1 VEIESPPR
9 GISQKYPIGY
19 TDVMDGWRALVLD
32 ARRRVGLSQLE
43 LARRAGTS
51 RPTLSAYEHG
61 RKAPTAD
68 TLERLL
74 AAAGEEL
81 SSQPVV
87 GWAQVPAGRG
97 RVRWVPDRLWRLPTG
112 EALAE
117 VVLPVEL
124 DWSTP
129 GRRFDPRDRR
139 QRARLYEVLL
149 REGEPQHLRRWVDGV
164 LLVDVWGEMVLP
176 RGVREAWQA
185 VLDRELQGDH
195 PVVPVVPEV
204 AS

>member
-1 VEIESPPR
+1 MR
-9 GISQKYPIGY
+9 
-19 TDVMDGWRALVLD
+19 
-32 ARRRVGLSQLE
+32 ARRRAGLSQLE
-43 LARRAGTS
+43 VARRAGTS

-81 SSQPVV
+81 WAQPVV
-87 GWAQVPAGRG
+87 GWAQVPVGRG
-97 RVRWVPDRLWRLPTG
+97 RVCWVADRLWRLPVH
-112 EALAE
+112 EAFAE
-117 VVLPVEL
+117 VVLPLEL

-129 GRRFDPRDRR
+129 GRRFDLRDRR

-149 REGEPQHLRRWVDGV
+149 REGEPQHLRRWADGV
-164 LLVDVWGEMVLP
+164 LLIDVWADMVLP
-176 RGVREAWQA
+176 RGVREAWQP
-185 VLDRELQGDH
+185 VVDRELQGTEPVEPVE
-195 PVVPVVPEV
+195 PVV